1 MMNEN
6 TAFGKFLA
14 QSGKPKEVPKVESKE
29 NHESGKKVVYV
40 YSGGCSSD
48 NLDMQRVED
57 YCRANGYPIT
67 HNPQKADVIFVGT
80 CTLSKER
87 EDLTVNKIQNFQSLN
102 PKAEIVPAG
111 CLVRQNPERMGEIHS
126 GLSLPTK
133 TEADWSHLEKILPGE
148 IPIAEIIDPILIRPH
163 IDWRLIEEFDAF
175 PVLKQRLEKM
185 PEDERNN
192 ILEEIFTNK
201 ALDHKK
207 IAEFYNE
214 GKLSQDELRELEG
227 YDEQAAILRI
237 AKGCQ
242 GKCTYCAIKK
252 SRGHLVS
259 SKPEV
264 VLDRF
269 KKALEEG
276 IKSFKLWADDI
287 GVYGKDIGTDLASL
301 LENILKEKN
310 DFKLEVLAGN
320 PKDFLEIYDRL
331 LPLLKDPRIKYL
343 NVTVQSGSEKILN
356 DMNRPVDVEK
366 LIDAL
371 KQLREEIPNL
381 IIRTHYMVGFPGET
395 DKDFQETV
403 KFMEETK
410 IYKSLIFAFS
420 PRPNTPAEKMDKQIP
435 DDVKQERAK
444 ILEEHRKAGSEK
456 YYDGSIY

>member
-1 MMNEN
+1 MNEK
-6 TAFGKFLA
+6 TAFGQFLA
-14 QSGKPKEVPKVESKE
+14 QSQKQKERPEVESQEK
-29 NHESGKKVVYV
+29 HESGKKAVYV

-57 YCRANGYPIT
+57 YCRANNYPIT

-87 EDLTVNKIQNFQSLN
+87 EDLTINKIQNLRSLN
-102 PKAEIVPAG
+102 PDAEIVPAG

-126 GLSLPTK
+126 GLSLATK
-133 TEADWSHLEKILPGE
+133 TEADWSQLEKILPGE
-148 IPIAEIIDPILIRPH
+148 VPIAEIIDPILIRPH

-185 PEDERNN
+185 PEDDRNAV
-192 ILEEIFTNK
+192 LEKIFTNK

-214 GKLSQDELRELEG
+214 GKLSEDEMKELEG

-259 SKPEV
+259 SKPDI

-269 KKALEEG
+269 RGALKEG

-287 GVYGKDIGTDLASL
+287 GAYGKDIGTDLASL
-301 LENILKEKN
+301 LANILKEKEN
-310 DFKLEVLAGN
+310 FKLEVLAGN
-320 PKDFLEIYDRL
+320 PKDFLESFDKL
-331 LPLLKDPRIKYL
+331 LPLLKDPRIRYF
-343 NVTVQSGSEKILN
+343 NITVQSGSEKVLKE
-356 DMNRPVDVEK
+356 MNRPVNVEK
-366 LIDAL
+366 LINAL
-371 KQLREEIPNL
+371 KQLHEEIPDL

-395 DKDFQETV
+395 DVDFQETV
-403 KFMEETK
+403 RFMEETK

-420 PRPNTPAEKMDKQIP
+420 PRPNTPAEKMENQIS
-435 DDVKQERAK
+435 DDVRQERVK

-456 YYDGSIY
+456 YYDGAIY